1 VIRLCWLL
9 RSGDPLDPERTIGD
23 APLLDEATKSVVWD
37 ESEVGQWG
45 PSNRAGGVAGGDPGF
60 NTGAVIGLAGADR
73 DRVPHEL
80 EGDGAA
86 EVPWDLKVG
95 EI

>member
-9 RSGDPLDPERTIGD
+9 RSRDSLNPERTVGD
-23 APLLDEATKSVVWD
+23 APLLNEATESVVRD
-37 ESEVGQWG
+37 ESEVRQWG
-45 PSNRAGGVAGGDPGF
+45 SSNRAGGVARGDPGF
-60 NTGAVIGLAGADR
+60 DTGSVVGLPGADR

-86 EVPWDLKVG
+86 KVPWDLKVG